1 MKNNKSQ
8 LLFHPYDTNHPNEEG
23 HELIS
28 QAIFE
33 KLKYKN

>member
-8 LLFHPYDTNHPNEEG
+8 LLFHPYIQSPNEEG